1 MFLKADTS
9 IKDEFGFRPVDY
21 LEMCTDLTED
31 EQNYMRSLLV
41 KSIDKKKEKFD

>member
-9 IKDEFGFRPVDY
+9 IKDEFGFWPIDY
-21 LEMCTDLTED
+21 LDMCSELTED

-41 KSIDKKKEKFD
+41 KGIDKKKEKFD